1 MSRGTAD
8 LRAQE
13 ATQVDVSLAEKL
25 IALILLLGPVLSL
38 FYVWD
43 YYDTGFASG
52 YASGYVYIRW
62 FIGGVTESLLLW
74 PQHGAVLVSLL
85 AVGTTFLVARR
96 PGYILDDQAR
106 RPERS

>member
-13 ATQVDVSLAEKL
+13 ATQVDVSLMERL
-25 IALILLLGPVLSL
+25 IALIFGLVLPL

-43 YYDTGFASG
+43 YYDTGFASD

-62 FIGGVTESLLLW
+62 FIGGLT
-74 PQHGAVLVSLL
+74 
-85 AVGTTFLVARR
+85 
-96 PGYILDDQAR
+96 
-106 RPERS
+106 